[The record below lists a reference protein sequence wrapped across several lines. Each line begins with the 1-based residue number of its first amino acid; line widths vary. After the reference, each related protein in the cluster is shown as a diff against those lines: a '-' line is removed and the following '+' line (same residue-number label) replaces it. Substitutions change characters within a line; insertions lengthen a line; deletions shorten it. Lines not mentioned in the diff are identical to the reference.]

1 VVSTTEEAPNAMLNE
16 AASTFDAM
24 SDVVLR
30 ASGPEGDDLEDEDWD
45 ELDEE
50 ELEDE
55 ELDEEEI
62 EDWSDDDENGEED

>member
-1 VVSTTEEAPNAMLNE
+1 MLNE
-16 AASTFDAM
+16 AASTYGAM

-30 ASGPEGDDLEDEDWD
+30 SSGPEDDNLDDEDWD

-62 EDWSDDDENGEED
+62 EDWSDDDENGVEN